1 MKIIDGTFTFNLGSD
16 GELEKET
23 KEYLN
28 SILVDIDLSTK
39 DSYKELVK
47 KVAIL
52 PVDKQLYLLFAA
64 LDANNV
70 SPEYDVI
77 DVLRET
83 TGDDFGTK
91 KKRKEVTK
99 EKYPELFEKAEIKIE
114 NFYGFLGHKNFNKFK
129 ELVLILLEEKYP
141 IKIKTDYSKYEEE
154 FGIKINISDES
165 NYYDDGNIIRHDR

>member
-1 MKIIDGTFTFNLGSD
+1 MKIIDGTFTFNLGVD
-16 GELEKET
+16 EELERET
-23 KEYLN
+23 KEYLK
-28 SILVDIDLSTK
+28 SVLVDIYLSTK

-52 PVDKQLYLLFAA
+52 PDDKQLYLLFAA

-70 SPEYDVI
+70 SPEYEVI

-83 TGDDFGTK
+83 TGEDFGTK

-99 EKYPELFEKAEIKIE
+99 EKYPDLFEKAEMRID

-129 ELVLILLEEKYP
+129 ELVLMLLEEIYP
-141 IKIKTDYSKYEEE
+141 IKVKTDYSKYEEE
-154 FGIKINISDES
+154 FGIKINISGES
-165 NYYDDGNIIRHDR
+165 VR